1 MSTTDTTSSTRVADR
16 GGAAGTQPSGD
27 SPTTDPG
34 RVGRRAPWTLVAAR
48 EVQVRLTDRTF
59 LLSTVFT
66 VVLILGAMV
75 VPALFAGG
83 GGADYRVATTGP
95 EATSV
100 VERVDPAGMGAMSF
114 DGEEPT
120 VTAEEVADR
129 SAAEEAVLEGDVD
142 MALVGGTGE
151 WEVLADGSPP
161 ATLLG
166 AVSDVVRTDA
176 LAANAEAA
184 GTSVTELTAGTEV
197 RLTDLAAAA
206 EADDDGMPEQVSFL
220 LGFGFAF
227 LFYMAAIMFGM
238 QIASSVV
245 EEKQSRIV
253 EILAA
258 AIPVRQ
264 LLMGKVAG
272 NTLLAFG
279 QMALLVA
286 TALVGLTFTDF
297 DVALP
302 GLAEAVG
309 WYLPFFLLGFVALAC
324 IWAAAGALASRTE
337 DLQSTTMPLTMVLV
351 VAFIAALNLQGVW
364 REVASFVPLLSTL
377 LMPLRIL
384 EGDVAW
390 WEPVVALVLVALFC
404 LVTILVGTRLYQR
417 ALLHTSGS
425 LSWRKG
431 MRLSE

>member
-1 MSTTDTTSSTRVADR
+1 MSTTQTTSSTRVEDR

-27 SPTTDPG
+27 SPTTDRG

-75 VPALFAGG
+75 VPALIGG
-83 GGADYRVATTGP
+83 GGGVDYRVATTGP
-95 EATSV
+95 DATSV
-100 VERVDPAGMGAMSF
+100 VERVDPAAMGALSF

-120 VTAEEVADR
+120 VTVEEVADR
-129 SAAEEAVLEGDVD
+129 AAAEESVLEGDAD
-142 MALVGGTGE
+142 LALVGGPGE

-161 ATLLG
+161 TTLLG

-197 RLTDLAAAA
+197 RLTDLA
-206 EADDDGMPEQVSFL
+206 EVTEDEGMPEQVTFL

-286 TALVGLTFTDF
+286 TALVGLTFTDL

-384 EGDVAW
+384 EGDVSW
-390 WEPVVALVLVALFC
+390 WEPVLALVLVALFC

>member
-1 MSTTDTTSSTRVADR
+1 MSTTQTTSSTLGTDPA
-16 GGAAGTQPSGD
+16 GTPAGAGAAGR
-27 SPTTDPG
+27 SPAADAG
-34 RVGRRAPWTLVAAR
+34 RATRRAPWTLVAAR

-83 GGADYRVATTGP
+83 GTDYRVATSGP
-95 EATSV
+95 GATSV
-100 VERVDPAGMGAMSF
+100 VERVDPAAMGALSF

-120 VTAEEVADR
+120 VAAEEVADR
-129 SAAEEAVLEGDVD
+129 AAAEEAVLAGDVD
-142 MALVGGTGE
+142 MALVGAPGE
-151 WEVLADGSPP
+151 WEVLVDGGPP
-161 ATLLG
+161 SSLMS

-197 RLTDLAAAA
+197 RLTDLA
-206 EADDDGMPEQVSFL
+206 EATDDEGMSEQVSFL

-286 TALVGLTFTDF
+286 TALVGLTFTDL

-302 GLAEAVG
+302 GLAEAIG

-384 EGDVAW
+384 EGDAAW
-390 WEPVVALVLVALFC
+390 WEPVLALVLVALFC

-425 LSWRKG
+425 LSWRKAL
-431 MRLSE
+431 RLSE

>member
-1 MSTTDTTSSTRVADR
+1 MSTTQTTTGTTGAGPLSGADET
-16 GGAAGTQPSGD
+16 GAAPSAGN
-27 SPTTDPG
+27 G
-34 RVGRRAPWTLVAAR
+34 RAPARRAPWSLVAAR

-66 VVLILGAMV
+66 VVLILGAMI
-75 VPALFAGG
+75 VPTFLAGG
-83 GGADYRVATTGP
+83 GTEYTVAVTGP
-95 EATSV
+95 QARAV
-100 VERVDPAGMGAMSF
+100 VEQVDPATLAGLSF
-114 DGEEPT
+114 DGEETT
-120 VTAEEVADR
+120 VVAEEVADR
-129 SAAEEAVLEGDVD
+129 SAAEEAVLAGDVD
-142 MALVGGTGE
+142 VALVGGPGE
-151 WEVLADGSPP
+151 WAVLSDGGPP
-161 ATLLG
+161 GVLLG
-166 AVSDVVRTDA
+166 AVSDVVRTEA
-176 LAANAEAA
+176 LAVNAEAA
-184 GTSVTELTAGTEV
+184 GTTLAELTAGTQV
-197 RLTDLAAAA
+197 RTVDLAV
-206 EADDDGMPEQVSFL
+206 ADDDAMPEQMVFL

-264 LLMGKVAG
+264 LLLGKVVG

-279 QMALLVA
+279 QMALIVA
-286 TALVGLTFTDF
+286 TSLVGLSFTDL

-351 VAFIAALNLQGVW
+351 VAFIAALNLEGVW

-384 EGDVAW
+384 EGEVSW
-390 WEPVVALVLVALFC
+390 WQPVVALVLVALFC
-404 LVTILVGTRLYQR
+404 LVTILVGSRLYQR

-425 LSWRKG
+425 LSWRRAL
-431 MRLSE
+431 RLSE